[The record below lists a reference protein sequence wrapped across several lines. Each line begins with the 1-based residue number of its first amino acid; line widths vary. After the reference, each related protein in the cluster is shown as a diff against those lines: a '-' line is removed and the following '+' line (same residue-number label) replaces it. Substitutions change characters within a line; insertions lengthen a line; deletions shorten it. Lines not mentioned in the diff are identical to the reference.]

1 MTCRACENGGYKEVD
16 VADVLR
22 IEIGG
27 RLVPILLRL
36 AREQGRAPNEITQE
50 ALVRY
55 LQDLGIETGPDL
67 GEPIEVIRTESPED
81 APREPLPELL
91 DRMPRRFDLDEDEV
105 MRIAVE
111 EQHAFREERSE
122 RQRRR
127 TGR

>member
-1 MTCRACENGGYKEVD
+1 M
-16 VADVLR
+16 ADVLR
-22 IEIGG
+22 IEISG

-36 AREQGRAPNEITQE
+36 AQEQGRDLDEITQE

-55 LQDLGIETGPDL
+55 LHEQGIETGPGL
-67 GEPIEVIRTESPED
+67 GKSIEAIRTESPED
-81 APREPLPELL
+81 APRDPLPYLL
-91 DRMPRRFDLDEDEV
+91 DQMSSRFDLDEDEA

-111 EQHAFREERSE
+111 EQHAFRAERSE